1 MTFSILTTISQP
13 IRYCSSVARL
23 QSELEKLLA
32 GQAGVGIAKK
42 LGVSRMNLQRLIAG
56 KVTMSMAHALGRLQS
71 QAQELRNRMECEGAA
86 SSSGYARKRPKGNLL
101 PVDACPLVS

>member
-56 KVTMSMAHALGRLQS
+56 KVSMAYALGRLQP